1 MATSQNNNLNKN
13 ETLWINDPSIFFQ
26 TSKLLEVWPKENM
39 SHEQKINA
47 ISRCVIYLTE
57 LQLSPCEG
65 PPQVRISSV
74 WGPKSV
80 FHAQQLSLSWREQI
94 IKLGREFIVRIDLE
108 NQTRFS
114 IVSK

>member
-1 MATSQNNNLNKN
+1 M
-13 ETLWINDPSIFFQ
+13 
-26 TSKLLEVWPKENM
+26 
-39 SHEQKINA
+39 
-47 ISRCVIYLTE
+47 
-57 LQLSPCEG
+57 
-65 PPQVRISSV
+65 

-114 IVSK
+114 MVNAGMLAETIKQRPTDMPYLDTIENLV